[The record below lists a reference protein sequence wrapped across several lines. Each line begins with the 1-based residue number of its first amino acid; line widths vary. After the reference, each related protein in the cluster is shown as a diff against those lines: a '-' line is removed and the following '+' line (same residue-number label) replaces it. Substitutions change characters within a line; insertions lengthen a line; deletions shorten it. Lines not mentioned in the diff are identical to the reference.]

1 MLELHEIT
9 KIFNKGSVNEKI
21 ALDNISLKVPPGDFI
36 TIIGGNGAG
45 KSTLLNCVAG
55 VFPVERGKISLNGE
69 DVTALPDYR
78 RAGDIARIFQDPMM
92 GTAGSMTVEEN
103 MALALKRGQKRGLVR
118 GINESRRQ
126 FFREKLLLLQ
136 LGLEN
141 RLGVPVMLLSGGQ
154 RQALTLLMTT
164 LVQPRLVLLDEH
176 TASLDP
182 KTALKV
188 LELTREL
195 VEKNKITTLMVTH
208 NMEQAL
214 RVGNRTIMMHEGK
227 IILDIKGEQREK
239 MTVAE
244 LIDMFRDVS
253 GGQVQSDRMLLA

>member
-1 MLELHEIT
+1 MRRR
-9 KIFNKGSVNEKI
+9 
-21 ALDNISLKVPPGDFI
+21 
-36 TIIGGNGAG
+36 IIQ
-45 KSTLLNCVAG
+45 V
-55 VFPVERGKISLNGE
+55 
-69 DVTALPDYR
+69 
-78 RAGDIARIFQDPMM
+78 DIAKSAAAELGVNI
-92 GTAGSMTVEEN
+92 VEAV
-103 MALALKRGQKRGLVR
+103 ALALKRGQKRGLVR

-253 GGQVQSDRMLLA
+253 GGQVQSDRMLLT

>member
-9 KIFNKGSVNEKI
+9 RIFNQGSVNEKT
-21 ALDNISLKVPPGDFI
+21 ALDNVSLKVPPGDFI

-55 VFPVERGKISLNGE
+55 VFPVEKGKIYLDGE
-69 DVTALPDYR
+69 NVTSLPDYR

-141 RLGVPVMLLSGGQ
+141 RLGIPVMLLSGGQ

-182 KTALKV
+182 KTAVKV

-239 MTVAE
+239 MTVAG
-244 LIDMFRDVS
+244 LVDMFRDAS
-253 GGQVQSDRMLLA
+253 GEQVQSDRMLLG

>member
-1 MLELHEIT
+1 M
-9 KIFNKGSVNEKI
+9 
-21 ALDNISLKVPPGDFI
+21 
-36 TIIGGNGAG
+36 
-45 KSTLLNCVAG
+45 LNCVAG

-253 GGQVQSDRMLLA
+253 GGQVQSDRMLLT

>member
-1 MLELHEIT
+1 LLELHEIT